1 MFCIDKHEK
10 EIERRAAEKHKA
22 QSAERTA
29 AELALLEQ
37 KALMDKEREKRTAQV
52 LSERRKA
59 INKAREERKQ
69 RKAEVNAEKEEEA
82 RKSQMVQE
90 LAQREVCRRH
100 LLPFIQRFNDSYEAG
115 WVHKDIC
122 ARLEKFSADIA
133 EGKSPRLMLFLPPR
147 SGKSEIASRSFPA
160 WHLGRYP
167 EHEFISCSYSA
178 DLAMDFSR
186 KVREVIRLPE
196 YGKIF
201 RDTKMD
207 RDSQRIDKWAT
218 TANGGYTAAGIGG
231 PITGRGANCVKSD
244 EEVIL
249 TENGLK
255 SIDQLLK
262 NCEEVQYVL
271 TYDGKNIVRRR
282 INAIITRES
291 DHYYEVETQHGV
303 LKVTGEHPLCVGWEG
318 GRPIFRR
325 ADDLRR
331 GETLFTVDGAI
342 AEGQSPMVEV
352 PNVRNVVNERN
363 LEISSVEGCLR
374 ESASHMLEFVL
385 GSVSQSWE
393 AGKDGLRKLWERILR
408 EQNVCREKGSERANN
423 PVLQCEVLRG
433 ASVEEV
439 CWGESSPLQFSRIG
453 MSGMWDIFR
462 ETKGEGREAR
472 ESLLQSGVLCI
483 RTPWWAYEPAADFP
497 WGAILPSRVQDTSE
511 RNASSGMCSLWRRSD
526 RPSSQGRGQREQCAG
541 EFSTDVSFVPC
552 ETPSGYSASV
562 IKRIT
567 RIEGAV
573 RVGDIEVEGSHS
585 FLTSTGNLLLNCFII
600 DDPVKNSDDANS
612 ESIRRSV
619 KEWYTSTAYTRLAPG
634 GGMLVIMTRWHDD
647 DLAGW
652 LLHQME
658 KDEGDTWEVIKY
670 PAIATKDERYR
681 KKGEALHS
689 ERYPIE
695 ALERIKKTVGSRV
708 WSALY
713 QQNPVADEGEFFNRG
728 MFKVY
733 SSKDMPSYE
742 SLTYYTAW
750 DLAIGQKE
758 TNDESFGITVGI
770 DRNRKLWVVDVR
782 HGRWGSEALVDQILD
797 CYTVWKSSITGI
809 ERGQIEMAIGPY
821 LEQRIRER
829 GLGTMFIQKLLP
841 GRRDKQARA
850 RPIQALMERGDVM
863 FRDGCDDTVYLINQM
878 LRFPSGVHDDGVDAI
893 AWVGQL
899 IQDMTVSREAP
910 VETRGKKRQSMHSR
924 LRKELYGGGGGG
936 GHMTA

>member
-1 MFCIDKHEK
+1 MVSKAQTGVSQGGRVQKDYCPSCESYHPVALFRDHAIGRVCVFCIDKHEK

-122 ARLEKFSADIA
+122 ARLEKFSLDVA
-133 EGKSPRLMLFLPPR
+133 EGKSPRLMLFVPPR
-147 SGKSEIASRSFPA
+147 HGKSEIASRSFPA
-160 WHLGRYP
+160 WHLGKYP

-186 KVREVIRLPE
+186 KVREVIRTPE

-201 RDTKMD
+201 KDTKMD

-231 PITGRGANCVKSD
+231 PITGRGAHV
-244 EEVIL
+244 
-249 TENGLK
+249 
-255 SIDQLLK
+255 
-262 NCEEVQYVL
+262 
-271 TYDGKNIVRRR
+271 
-282 INAIITRES
+282 
-291 DHYYEVETQHGV
+291 
-303 LKVTGEHPLCVGWEG
+303 
-318 GRPIFRR
+318 
-325 ADDLRR
+325 
-331 GETLFTVDGAI
+331 
-342 AEGQSPMVEV
+342 
-352 PNVRNVVNERN
+352 
-363 LEISSVEGCLR
+363 
-374 ESASHMLEFVL
+374 
-385 GSVSQSWE
+385 
-393 AGKDGLRKLWERILR
+393 
-408 EQNVCREKGSERANN
+408 
-423 PVLQCEVLRG
+423 
-433 ASVEEV
+433 
-439 CWGESSPLQFSRIG
+439 
-453 MSGMWDIFR
+453 
-462 ETKGEGREAR
+462 
-472 ESLLQSGVLCI
+472 
-483 RTPWWAYEPAADFP
+483 
-497 WGAILPSRVQDTSE
+497 
-511 RNASSGMCSLWRRSD
+511 
-526 RPSSQGRGQREQCAG
+526 
-541 EFSTDVSFVPC
+541 
-552 ETPSGYSASV
+552 
-562 IKRIT
+562 
-567 RIEGAV
+567 
-573 RVGDIEVEGSHS
+573 
-585 FLTSTGNLLLNCFII
+585 FII
-600 DDPVKNSDDANS
+600 DDPVKNREEADS
-612 ESIRRSV
+612 ESVRRSV
-619 KEWYTSTAYTRLAPG
+619 KNWYTSTAYTRLAPG
-634 GGMLVIMTRWHDD
+634 GGMLIILTRWHDD

-652 LLHQME
+652 LLHQMQ
-658 KDEGDTWEVIKY
+658 KDEGDQWEVIDY

-681 KKGEALHS
+681 RKGEALH
-689 ERYPIE
+689 EARYPLE
-695 ALERIKKTVGSRV
+695 ALMRIKRTVGDRD

-713 QQNPVADEGEFFNRG
+713 QQQPVADEGDYFNKG
-728 MFKVY
+728 MFKMY

-758 TNDESFGITVGI
+758 TNDESFGITVGM

-797 CYTVWKSSITGI
+797 CYSVWKSSITGI

-829 GLGTMFIQKLLP
+829 GLGTMFVQKLLP

-850 RPIQALMERGDVM
+850 RPVQALMQRGDVM
-863 FRDGCDDTVYLINQM
+863 FRSGCDDTTYLINQM

-924 LRKELYGGGGGG
+924 LRKGLYGGGGGG